1 VDINL
6 DVALNKEV
14 VDSLDVFV
22 LASVGRSE
30 NGTNSDGVL
39 IAEVDALLGVDYI
52 SLGCAVDVLL
62 LNVEVPACFL
72 LIVSMICLTTARR
85 KCH

>member
-1 VDINL
+1 VNINL
-6 DVALNKEV
+6 DVALNEEV

-72 LIVSMICLTTARR
+72 LIVSTICLMTA
-85 KCH
+85 